1 MGGGEALKLWSQ
13 TQVQM
18 TAALPRQDIC
28 MALGKSLHLSESQ
41 FSQVQSRTDKQTC
54 QQQVWHRVSPETLA
68 IIVI

>member
-41 FSQVQSRTDKQTC
+41 FP
-54 QQQVWHRVSPETLA
+54 HL
-68 IIVI
+68 